1 MAIHLIVD
9 NKLAWPMVLIILNVL
24 TSATQTNNVL
34 GGINSRL
41 FTMILMCAFRKKLTP
56 QAFLTVTVDNN
67 SKLI

>member
-1 MAIHLIVD
+1 
-9 NKLAWPMVLIILNVL
+9 MVLIILNVL